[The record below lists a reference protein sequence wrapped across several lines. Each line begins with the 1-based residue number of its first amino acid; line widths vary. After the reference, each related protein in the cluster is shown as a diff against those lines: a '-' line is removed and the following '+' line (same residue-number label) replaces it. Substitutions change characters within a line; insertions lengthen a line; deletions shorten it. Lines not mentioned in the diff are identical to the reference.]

1 MDFSTVFKVLNYVVM
16 VIGAL
21 MILTVVLAVAGV
33 GFLSAGTDDVT
44 QGGLTFFTLFF
55 SLPVIGVG
63 VVSFL
68 AGHAG
73 LHSDPD
79 RCRKCSKIMA
89 VLMVLSAIAALR
101 NGTFNFVTVLELAIY
116 GFYCYLAHTQYY

>member
-1 MDFSTVFKVLNYVVM
+1 MDLSTVFKVLNYVVM

-21 MILTVVLAVAGV
+21 MILGVVLAVAGV
-33 GFLSAGTDDVT
+33 GVLTAGTDDVT
-44 QGGLTFFTLFF
+44 QGGFTFFTLFF

-63 VVSFL
+63 IVSFL

-79 RCRKCSKIMA
+79 RCKKCANIMA
-89 VLMVLSAIAALR
+89 VLMVLSAVSALR
-101 NGTFNFVTVLELAIY
+101 SHTFGFMTLLELAIY